1 MSIARLAVALL
12 VGSSLSAAASAAPA
26 ASAASAAPAAPA
38 KPVYGPWGVDY
49 ASMDRTVKPG
59 DDFFA
64 YAEGSWLKTTPIA
77 PDKASAGYNS
87 DLPDL
92 AERDVR
98 QIVED
103 AQKHPT
109 TPIAK
114 QIGDFYAAW
123 MDQAGIEARGT
134 KPLQPYLA
142 RIAAIGSRDQLVQL
156 MAEPGFASP
165 VDIGIEPDEKDPTRY
180 TVGASQAR
188 LGLPTRDYYLLP
200 GAKYDAIRKAYRAY
214 IIRIQTLAGIPD
226 AAAKADAIIALETR
240 LSQDQWTPE
249 RRRDPQATYNPMS
262 RAQLDTLAPQL
273 DWTPVLAKIGLGA
286 MPTVVVSEP
295 SAVAAAAA
303 RLDDVP
309 LSTWKDWLAF
319 RFVSDHAQYLPKAF
333 DDAHFD
339 FYSHTLRDVQSQSD
353 RWKRG
358 VRLLDADLGEA
369 VGQLYVQ
376 QHWSADT
383 EKQMA
388 ELIEDLRAA
397 YADKINHAPWMD
409 EATRKAALEKL
420 ATFDPRIGHPV
431 KYIDYSTMAVSPG
444 DPLANAVASDH
455 FEWRLQLSRLGKP
468 VDRTLWDMTPQTV
481 NAYYDPTMNQVTFPA
496 AILQPPFFDP
506 AADPAV
512 NYGETGATIGHEM
525 GHGFDDEGRQFDAQG
540 RLRDWWTKESADR
553 YTAHAQNLVK
563 QFDGY
568 EPIPG
573 THIKGQLTLG
583 ENLGDLGGLE
593 AAYAAYRRYVSRHG
607 EPRVIDGF
615 TGDQRFFIAYAQS
628 WQGKEREG
636 ALRAQLLSDPHSP
649 DAYRVNGI
657 VRNVDPW
664 YAAFGV
670 KPGEKLYLA
679 PSERVHV
686 W

>member
-1 MSIARLAVALL
+1 MSVSRLALALL
-12 VGSSLSAAASAAPA
+12 VGGSLSVSAWSATPPA
-26 ASAASAAPAAPA
+26 A
-38 KPVYGPWGVDY
+38 KPVYGSWGVDY
-49 ASMDRTVKPG
+49 GSMDRGVRPG

-64 YAEGSWLKTTPIA
+64 YAEGSWLRTTTIA

-103 AQKHPT
+103 AQKSPT
-109 TPIAK
+109 TPMK
-114 QIGDFYAAW
+114 RQIGDFYAAW
-123 MDQAGIEARGT
+123 MDQPGIEARGGA
-134 KPLQPYLA
+134 PLQPYLA
-142 RIAAIGSRDQLVQL
+142 RIAAIGTRQQLVQL
-156 MAEPGFASP
+156 MAEPSFASP

-200 GAKYDAIRKAYRAY
+200 GAKYDAIRKAYRDY
-214 IIRIQTLAGIPD
+214 IVRIQTLAGITD

-262 RAQLDTLAPQL
+262 RAQLDTLAPQF
-273 DWTPVLAKIGLGA
+273 DWTPVLARIGLGA

-295 SAVAAAAA
+295 SAVAAAGA
-303 RLDDVP
+303 RLGDVP

-319 RFVSDHAQYLPKAF
+319 RFVSDHAQFLPKAY
-333 DDAHFD
+333 DDAHFE
-339 FYSHTLRDVQSQSD
+339 FYSHTLRDVQAQSD

-376 QHWSADT
+376 QHWSAET

-388 ELIEDLRAA
+388 ELIENLRAA

-431 KYIDYSTMAVSPG
+431 KYIDYSTMRVSAT
-444 DPLANAVASDH
+444 DPLANAVNASKFD
-455 FEWRLQLSRLGKP
+455 WRLQLSRLGKP

-553 YTAHAQNLVK
+553 YTIHAQNLVK

-593 AAYAAYRRYVSRHG
+593 AAYAAYRRYVARHG
-607 EPRVIDGF
+607 EPKVIDGY

-636 ALRAQLLSDPHSP
+636 ALRSQLLSDPHSP

-657 VRNVDPW
+657 VRNIDPW

-679 PSERVHV
+679 PADRVHV

>member
-1 MSIARLAVALL
+1 MSTARLAVTLL
-12 VGSSLSAAASAAPA
+12 VGGSLSVAAWSAEPP
-26 ASAASAAPAAPA
+26 SA

-49 ASMDRTVKPG
+49 SSMDRSVKPG

-64 YAEGSWLKTTPIA
+64 YAEGTWLSTTTIA

-98 QIVED
+98 AIVED
-103 AQKHPT
+103 AQRHPT
-109 TPIAK
+109 TPMVK

-134 KPLQPYLA
+134 TPLRPYLA
-142 RIAAIGSRDQLVQL
+142 RIAAIGSRAQLVQL
-156 MAEPGFASP
+156 MAEPSFASP

-200 GAKYDAIRKAYRAY
+200 GAKYDAIRKAYREY
-214 IIRIQTLAGIPD
+214 IVRIQTLAGIPD

-262 RAQLDTLAPQL
+262 RAQLATLAPQL

-295 SAVAAAAA
+295 SAVMAAGA
-303 RLDDVP
+303 RLGDVP

-319 RFVSDHAQYLPKAF
+319 RFVSDHAQFLPKAF

-409 EATRKAALEKL
+409 APTRKAALEKL

-431 KYIDYSTMAVSPG
+431 KYIDYTSMQVTPN
-444 DPLANAVASDH
+444 DPLANAVNASVFD
-455 FEWRLQLSRLGKP
+455 WKLQLSRLGKP

-553 YTAHAQNLVK
+553 YTVHAQNLVK

-593 AAYAAYRRYVSRHG
+593 AAFAAYRRYVSRHG
-607 EPRVIDGF
+607 EPKVIDGF

-636 ALRAQLLSDPHSP
+636 ALRSQLLSDPHSP